1 MAWGSVGGVVDLGDL
16 GSNTLLAAEPS
27 IVLVGIEP
35 GGAGRARRWA
45 RARCLMRELGVATPG
60 GAWLAGLRAQA
71 VLTEA
76 RLDRSRRGLGRTCE
90 ESAEHEAGGER
101 GTKRDHGIPLDENV
115 RQRLKV
121 AVLKE
126 FREQR

>member
-1 MAWGSVGGVVDLGDL
+1 MTVHPVTVVAVHRHSLH
-16 GSNTLLAAEPS
+16 
-27 IVLVGIEP
+27 
-35 GGAGRARRWA
+35 
-45 RARCLMRELGVATPG
+45 
-60 GAWLAGLRAQA
+60 QA

-121 AVLKE
+121 AVPKE